1 MRSLQKAAPAETPLK
16 APVEAP
22 AETPVETPV
31 SIGSKELFL
40 IFKSSLIISYYSFF
54 GRPNFEALFGCIEAE
69 FSK

>member
-1 MRSLQKAAPAETPLK
+1 MSLAAPAETPLK

-40 IFKSSLIISYYSFF
+40 IFKNVLIISYSFF
-54 GRPNFEALFGCIEAE
+54 GRPSFEALFGCIEAE